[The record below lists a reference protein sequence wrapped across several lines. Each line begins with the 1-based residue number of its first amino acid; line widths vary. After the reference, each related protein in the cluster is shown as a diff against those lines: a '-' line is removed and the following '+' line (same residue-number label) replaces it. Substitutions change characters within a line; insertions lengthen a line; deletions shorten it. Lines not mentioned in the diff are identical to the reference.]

1 MMDTK
6 PLVGILQCGEKPE
19 GLGPEFGDYDTL
31 FHALLGTEAF
41 RYRTWRALDGQLP
54 DGPDAAD
61 AWLLTGSRYGAYEA
75 LDWIAPLEDFV
86 REVHAQGV
94 PMLGI
99 CFGHQLIAQALGGR
113 VEKYAEGWS
122 IGRVEY
128 RFDTAGT
135 ELPAFEALPDHAVPL
150 MAWHQDQVV
159 EVPPGAQVIAASD
172 VCRNAALLYG
182 QTTFTVQ
189 PHPEF
194 GPLFVQGL
202 LDTRGKAVPAP
213 LRDRAAATLDQPLAR
228 EAVAETMRR
237 FVLQALERPDAPSTT
252 APCA

>member
-1 MMDTK
+1 MNDSR
-6 PLVGILQCGEKPE
+6 PLMGILQCGEKPD
-19 GLGPEFGDYDTL
+19 GLGAAFGDYDTL
-31 FHALLGTEAF
+31 FHALLGEETF
-41 RYRTWRALDGQLP
+41 RYRTWRALDGTLP
-54 DGPDAAD
+54 DDPGEAD
-61 AWLLTGSRYGAYEA
+61 AWLLTGSRHGAYEPHA
-75 LDWIAPLEDFV
+75 WIAPLEAFV
-86 REVHAQGV
+86 RRVQEAGV

-113 VEKYAEGWS
+113 VEKHAGGWS

-128 RFDTAGT
+128 RFDRTDVDDV
-135 ELPAFEALPDHAVPL
+135 PALDALPDHAVPL

-159 EVPPGAQVIAASD
+159 EVPPGARVVAASD

-182 QTTFTVQ
+182 RTTFTVQ

-213 LRDRAAATLDQPLAR
+213 LRERAVATLDEPLAR
-228 EAVAETMRR
+228 EAVAEGMRR
-237 FVLQALERPDAPSTT
+237 FVLQALERDRPPGDP
-252 APCA
+252 